1 MVSQKVTVIIL
12 YIIVFNYLLCFGKD
26 TGNLTSNPQF
36 TETNIITNIQNRK
49 VLSLNGRWNYIIDP
63 YEKGYYNYRRQPF
76 DQTGGL
82 SGGFYLNQKPKNKS
96 ERIEY
101 DFDFSP
107 AMTIPGDWNS
117 QVKELEFYEGT
128 IWFKR
133 SFDVRKQPNKRYFLY
148 FGAVNYEAHV
158 YLNGKKLGVH
168 IGGFTPFCF
177 EVTVL
182 LKDKDNY
189 LVLKVDNTRRIEGVP
204 TVNTDWWNYGGI
216 TRDVSIIETN
226 STFIRDYKIQL
237 GKNNPSLIEGY
248 IKLDGKESQ
257 QTIRIDI
264 PAAGIIYRVK
274 TDEKGYGTINIPVS
288 GLKFWSPDNPYL
300 YDIILTSETDT
311 LSDKIGF
318 RTIVTKGDTILLNG
332 KPIFLRGIC
341 IHEENP
347 MRKGRAFSEAD
358 ANVLLGW
365 AKELNCNYVRL
376 AHYPHNEYM
385 IRTAEKMGILLWEEI
400 PVYWTIQWENKETLR
415 NALNQLTDMITRDK
429 NRANVIIWSVGN
441 ETPVTDSRLQFMR
454 TLVEHARK
462 LDNTRLISAALEV
475 HTLPNEPN
483 TYVIDDPLGEI
494 LDVVSFNEYIGWY
507 DGTPEKC
514 GRINWKFFYNKPVII
529 SETGAGA
536 LQGFYGDNET
546 IWSEDFQV
554 YFYKHQLEMIKKQP
568 QIKGMSPW
576 ILVDFRSPRRQH
588 PIYQNFWNRKG
599 LISSSGIKKKAFYIL
614 KEFYDEMEKSS
625 ND

>member
-1 MVSQKVTVIIL
+1 MANKYLSGLINLSIL
-12 YIIVFNYLLCFGKD
+12 LFTYFTCFGKD
-26 TGNLTSNPQF
+26 TVNLSPKSQY
-36 TETNIITNIQNRK
+36 TETNIIINVQNRK

-63 YEKGYYNYRRQPF
+63 YENGYYNYRRQPF
-76 DQTGGL
+76 DQTGDL
-82 SGGFYLNQKPKNKS
+82 SGGFYSNQKPKNKS

-117 QVKELEFYEGT
+117 QAKELEFYEGT
-128 IWFKR
+128 IWVKR
-133 SFDVRKQPNKRYFLY
+133 SFDIHKQPNKRYFLY

-168 IGGFTPFCF
+168 IGGFTPFNF
-177 EVTVL
+177 EITNI

-189 LVLKVDNTRRIEGVP
+189 LILKVDNTRRIDGVP

-216 TRDVSIIETN
+216 TRDVCLIETN
-226 STFIRDYKIQL
+226 ATFIRDYKIQL
-237 GKNNPSLIEGY
+237 AKNNMSLIEGY
-248 IKLDGKESQ
+248 VQLDGKACQ
-257 QTIRIDI
+257 QTIHISI
-264 PAAGIIYRVK
+264 PEAGIFNQVK
-274 TDEKGYGTINIPVS
+274 TDIRGFATINIPVS
-288 GLKFWSPDNPYL
+288 GLKLWSPNNPFL
-300 YDIILTSETDT
+300 YDVIIKCETDT
-311 LSDKIGF
+311 LSEKIGF
-318 RTIVTKGDTILLNG
+318 RTITTKGDEILLNG

-358 ANVLLGW
+358 AKVLLNW

-385 IRTAEKMGILLWEEI
+385 IRCAEEMGILVWEEI
-400 PVYWTIQWENKETLR
+400 PVYWTIQWENKETLK
-415 NALNQLTDMITRDK
+415 NALNQLTEMITRDK

-441 ETPVTDSRLQFMR
+441 ETPVTESRLQFMKS
-454 TLVEHARK
+454 LVEHARK

-475 HTLPNEPN
+475 HTLPGKSN
-483 TYVIDDPLGEI
+483 TYVIDDPLGEV

-507 DGTPEKC
+507 DGTPDKC
-514 GRINWKFFYNKPVII
+514 DSINWKFFYNKPVII

-554 YFYKHQLEMIKKQP
+554 YFYKKQLEMIKNQS
-568 QIKGMSPW
+568 QIKGLSPW

-588 PIYQNFWNRKG
+588 PVYQNFWNRKG
-599 LISSSGIKKKAFYIL
+599 LISSSGIKKKAFNIL
-614 KEFYDEMEKSS
+614 KNFYEEIEKI
-625 ND
+625 NK